1 MSASLPSA
9 ATVRTPLIGAASALI
24 AVAVLVATAGPGTTR
39 APGTIEP
46 LASDAFTRLAPPAL
60 DPTPTNTT
68 SRIPSSA
75 ADPAEP
81 LVESGGAPVP
91 SRRPRITQPRLAIGV
106 VVKPTPRPTQPP
118 ARVSVSSAS
127 SSGWRTAEYS
137 WYGPGFYGSGT
148 ACGQT
153 YSKTILGV
161 AHKTLPC
168 GTRVTFR
175 NPKNGRTI
183 TVKVIDRGP
192 YVAGRMWDLSY
203 ATCTY
208 LGNCYTSNIQ
218 YRVR

>member
-1 MSASLPSA
+1 M
-9 ATVRTPLIGAASALI
+9 RTSFIVAASALI
-24 AVAVLVATAGPGTTR
+24 AVAVLVATASPGTGQ

-46 LASDAFTRLAPPAL
+46 LASSAFTRLAPPPMDLATTS
-60 DPTPTNTT
+60 PTPASPATA
-68 SRIPSSA
+68 S
-75 ADPAEP
+75 DPAEP
-81 LVESGGAPVP
+81 FVESGVAPAP
-91 SRRPRITQPRLAIGV
+91 SRRPRIAQPRLAVGV
-106 VVKPTPRPTQPP
+106 VVKPTPRPAQH
-118 ARVSVSSAS
+118 AGSGSG
-127 SSGWRTAEYS
+127 SGWARAEYS

-175 NPKNGRTI
+175 NPKNGRSI

-203 ATCTY
+203 ATCSY
-208 LGNCYTSNIQ
+208 LGNCYTSTIQ
-218 YRVR
+218 YRIR